1 MTQFSKPMLLMLLTA
16 LVLGCATVD
25 TESTIQVRE
34 AKSLSGKWLG
44 YAIGTGAGAPQVIE
58 LTINPDG
65 TYVSRIG
72 AQVQSGTVRV
82 SNGKVSFT
90 RDAASAT
97 STTVMAASTAVLQ
110 EREGRRVLVGQG
122 RSDYGPY
129 SYEFT
134 EQR

>member
-1 MTQFSKPMLLMLLTA
+1 MTQFSKPMLLTLLTA
-16 LVLGCATVD
+16 LVLGCAA
-25 TESTIQVRE
+25 TERTIQVSD

-44 YAIGTGAGAPQVIE
+44 YATGTAAGAPQAIE

-65 TYVSRIG
+65 TYISRIG
-72 AQVQSGTVRV
+72 AQVQSGTVSV
-82 SNGKVSFT
+82 SKGKVSFA

-97 STTVMAASTAVLQ
+97 SATVMTASTAVLQ
-110 EREGRRVLVGQG
+110 ERGGRRVLVGQG

-134 EQR
+134 EQK

>member
-1 MTQFSKPMLLMLLTA
+1 MRPPPPP
-16 LVLGCATVD
+16 
-25 TESTIQVRE
+25 ENTIQVSDV
-34 AKSLSGKWLG
+34 KSLSGKWLG
-44 YAIGTGAGAPQVIE
+44 YATGTAAGAPQAIE

-65 TYVSRIG
+65 TYISRIG

-82 SNGKVSFT
+82 NKGKVSFA

-97 STTVMAASTAVLQ
+97 SATVMTGSTAVLQ
-110 EREGRRVLVGQG
+110 ERGGRRVLVGQG

-134 EQR
+134 EQK

>member
-1 MTQFSKPMLLMLLTA
+1 MTRFATFMLLALLTS
-16 LVLGCATVD
+16 VVGCATAPP
-25 TESTIQVRE
+25 ENTIQVSDV
-34 AKSLSGKWLG
+34 KSLSGKWLG
-44 YAIGTGAGAPQVIE
+44 YATGTAAGAPQAIE

-65 TYVSRIG
+65 TYISRIG

-82 SNGKVSFT
+82 NKGKVRFA

-97 STTVMAASTAVLQ
+97 SATVMTGSTAVLQ
-110 EREGRRVLVGQG
+110 ERGGRRVLVGQG

-134 EQR
+134 EQK

>member
-1 MTQFSKPMLLMLLTA
+1 MTRFATFMLLALLTS
-16 LVLGCATVD
+16 VVGCATAPP
-25 TESTIQVRE
+25 ENTIQVSDV
-34 AKSLSGKWLG
+34 KSLSGKWLG
-44 YAIGTGAGAPQVIE
+44 YATGTAAGAPQAIE

-65 TYVSRIG
+65 TYISRIG

-82 SNGKVSFT
+82 NKGKVSFA

-97 STTVMAASTAVLQ
+97 SATVMTGSTAVLQ
-110 EREGRRVLVGQG
+110 ERGGRRVLVGQG

-134 EQR
+134 EQK